1 MRNRDDENKVP
12 FRTLLDPLTAERL
25 LVLADELQIEPSL
38 VIASMVHDVLDDE
51 ARSNDAENVVHLT
64 TLQ

>member
-1 MRNRDDENKVP
+1 MRNPDEENKVP

-51 ARSNDAENVVHLT
+51 ARSNEAENVVHLT